1 MRTNEFSL
9 LGTELGLTAYG
20 STLCG
25 VVDGWPLTLWN
36 NNVNHVHLIVDRK
49 RDSALVKQIN
59 AVLKTWGG
67 KINSSFRYWLKQL
80 VIDGEHLTDEEVRRI
95 YYFATNGKLEL
106 QSNAS
111 AFITMCR
118 IAAKET

>member
-1 MRTNEFSL
+1 MYEF
-9 LGTELGLTAYG
+9 E
-20 STLCG
+20 
-25 VVDGWPLTLWN
+25 
-36 NNVNHVHLIVDRK
+36 
-49 RDSALVKQIN
+49 N
-59 AVLKTWGG
+59 AAIRGIYISRYIAAWTHEGG